1 MDELSPF
8 FHYGVIGLTVSI
20 NALSTAI
27 GQGLINKAAID
38 AVNVQ
43 PQSRDA
49 IAKIALICSALVET
63 GVLLALFVATI
74 IINNTVTLDVSLWS
88 HVAKLGAFFAIT
100 IPGLFVGIASSYPV
114 KAACLSTARQPFFAD
129 QIFRLILMIL
139 SIIQTPLILGFI
151 AAIFIASQAPLVYD
165 WHNAMRLIA
174 SGFAF
179 GAGSI
184 GPLIGLVVY
193 GYHACKG
200 AGMNRAAYSRLL
212 TFSLISLAIIE
223 TPVLFCLATAFT
235 MIFTT
240 IPETF
245 MIKGITYLCAAFVIT
260 LGTLGAG
267 SMLGNTAATAARQIA
282 INPDNYP
289 LMIRTSILGQAIIDT
304 AILYAVLAAFVLI
317 FFG

>member
-1 MDELSPF
+1 MDEFGPL
-8 FHYGVIGLTVSI
+8 FHYGVIGLIVSI

-49 IAKIALICSALVET
+49 IARIALICSALIET

-74 IINNTVTLDVSLWS
+74 IINNTITLDVSIWS
-88 HVAKLGAFFAIT
+88 HIAKLGAFFALAL
-100 IPGLFVGIASSYPV
+100 PGLFIGIASSYPV
-114 KAACLSTARQPFFAD
+114 KVACFSTARQPFFTD

-151 AAIFIASQAPLVYD
+151 TAIFIASQAPLITD

-193 GYHACKG
+193 GYHACKS
-200 AGMNRAAYSRLL
+200 AGTNRAAYNKLL

-223 TPVLFCLATAFT
+223 TPVLFCLATSFT

-240 IPETF
+240 ITQTF
-245 MIKGITYLCAAFVIT
+245 MIKGITYLCAALIIA

-267 SMLGNTAATAARQIA
+267 SMLGGTAATAAQQIA

-304 AILYAVLAAFVLI
+304 AILYAVLAAFILI